1 MKDMQKKRILLFL
14 FFFALT
20 FCIYLATLSDNL
32 SYQSDYI
39 QIPISVEEL
48 SPGAMRPLFHIL
60 WYPLGKSVY
69 GFFKGLGYS
78 GRSLKPIELL
88 NAVLASTGSA
98 LFALLLFNITGDLI
112 ISICLAALLSFSY
125 PLWQEFTHT
134 KLYSGGFLFT
144 VLCFHMFTRENL
156 RQRPLLFALVNTAAF
171 LFHVSNIFLMPATCL
186 YLLLLPGR
194 MTGKALTVLK
204 FLSITAV
211 FTVIGYLLIFRLTG
225 ESLDFST
232 FMPSLVSYYES
243 TWMNYCRFSFLFSAG
258 LDPDR
263 ADLSCDWPL
272 LIGPVVY
279 SAMLLI
285 LIFSRAGKLRRSQLF
300 IPSIFF
306 AIAMVA
312 GGVMTS
318 QRNPNIYLT
327 LIPLNVIFALAVSE
341 FSSSSVWRR
350 ALTAFLIIYSAAMLI
365 GNFRTFSSMTGRES
379 DFIYQGVISE
389 PGSIISSDDLIVA
402 NSSIPYYFTYYRKS
416 LAYDIDARFQQNAVD
431 ELISELRREM
441 RGGKELKLVVD
452 SYPVHR
458 NALIRPLGVPEP
470 QSVVDLFGG
479 DFSVKPLF
487 RSSNGRFHVFSVE
500 MTRYISIT
508 GVLRFSDRKG
518 PSLSR
523 RHDGSGKPVDLY
535 FYEGLRAVVTAEA
548 RRRIFQVPVTADGSL
563 LLTIPMRGSA
573 AKLVIDRI
581 ALTRKGYETRN
592 FDNVPVVNDTIP
604 LGTVILHAKAR

>member
-1 MKDMQKKRILLFL
+1 MRDMQKKRILLFL

-48 SPGAMRPLFHIL
+48 SPGAMRPLFHML
-60 WYPLGKSVY
+60 WYPLGKGVY
-69 GFFKGLGYS
+69 GFFKGLGYE
-78 GRSLKPIELL
+78 GRSVKPIELL

-156 RQRPLLFALVNTAAF
+156 RLRPLLFALVNTAAI
-171 LFHVSNIFLMPATCL
+171 LFHVSNIFLVPATCL
-186 YLLLLPGR
+186 HFFFLPGA
-194 MTGKALTVLK
+194 MKEKVPAVLR
-204 FLSITAV
+204 FLSLFAV
-211 FTVIGYLLIFRLTG
+211 FTVLCYLLVLRLTG

-243 TWMNYCRFSFLFSAG
+243 TWINYCRFSFLFSAG
-258 LDPDR
+258 MDPDR
-263 ADLSCDWPL
+263 ADLSRDWPL
-272 LIGPVVY
+272 LIGPVIY
-279 SAMLLI
+279 STMLLI
-285 LIFSRAGKLRRSQLF
+285 LIFSRAGNLRTSRLF
-300 IPSIFF
+300 IPSVFF

-327 LIPLNVIFALAVSE
+327 LVPLNVIFALAVSE
-341 FSSSSVWRR
+341 LGRSSLWRR
-350 ALTAFLIIYSAAMLI
+350 SLTAFLIIYSAAMLI
-365 GNFRTFSSMTGRES
+365 GNYRTFSSMTGRQS
-379 DFIYQGVISE
+379 DFIYQGVIAE
-389 PGSIISSDDLIVA
+389 PGNLISSDDLIVA
-402 NSSIPYYFTYYRKS
+402 NSSIPYYFTYYSRS
-416 LAYDIDARFQQNAVD
+416 LAYDIDARFQQNAVE
-431 ELISELRREM
+431 ELITELRREM

-458 NALIRPLGVPEP
+458 NAMIRPLGIPEP
-470 QSVVDLFGG
+470 QSVVDLFAGE
-479 DFSVKPLF
+479 FAVKPLF
-487 RSSNGRFHVFSVE
+487 TSSNGRFHFFSVE

-508 GVLRFSDRKG
+508 GVLRFNDRKG

-535 FYEGLRAVVTAEA
+535 FYEGLRAIVTAGA
-548 RRRIFQVPVTADGSL
+548 TRRIFQVPVTADGSL

-573 AKLVIDRI
+573 GKLVIDRI
-581 ALTRKGYETRN
+581 ALTRKGYETKN
-592 FDNVPVVNDTIP
+592 FDNVPVLNDTIP
-604 LGTVILHAKAR
+604 LGTVILHTRAR